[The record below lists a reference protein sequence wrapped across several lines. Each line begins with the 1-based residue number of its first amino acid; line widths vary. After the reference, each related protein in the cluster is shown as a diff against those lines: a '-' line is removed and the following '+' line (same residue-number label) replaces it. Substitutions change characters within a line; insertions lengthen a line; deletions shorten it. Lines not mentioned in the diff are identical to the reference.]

1 MATIDWMASDCYKRR
16 YLPIGA
22 TLCQEGDFGDTIY
35 FVVQGSL
42 QISKRV
48 IQGADKVIATL
59 GVGQYAGELSL
70 LTGAQRNATMRAVEE
85 TEVVEIDQ
93 EAFLQLIHEQPLVGL
108 DLMRQLAHRLH
119 ATTEELILTALEVA
133 LAQRE
138 PPRMALGSH
147 RMRFIATGSFPGE
160 KTAEVLRLAAE
171 QAPLANS
178 PALVT
183 SLIRPGRT
191 HEALVYVLETDEPS
205 DLLEP
210 PLPSLSL
217 AFLFYL
223 FSHFCYSQCSF
234 YDPRCGTPRPFCPS
248 ARARF
253 RLRFFST
260 PPHHDTCHPPT
271 LCAFLAGAA
280 LCWKI
285 FRAPVWSGGAYTIR
299 ISQGITAHGV
309 CVA

>member
-1 MATIDWMASDCYKRR
+1 VATIDWMVSDCYKRR
-16 YLPIGA
+16 HLPVGA
-22 TLCQEGDFGDTIY
+22 TLCHEGDFGDTIY

-93 EAFLQLIHEQPLVGL
+93 EAFLQLIREQPLVGL

-138 PPRMALGSH
+138 PPRMALGNH

-160 KTAEVLRLAAE
+160 KTAEVLRLAAA
-171 QAPLANS
+171 QAPLAHS
-178 PALVT
+178 PALVS

-191 HEALVYVLETDEPS
+191 HEALVYVLETDDPS
-205 DLLEP
+205 DLLE
-210 PLPSLSL
+210 SLWKQNLYKTMLWFIYLAKLRTDLLDNRSL
-217 AFLFYL
+217 AILLETYKL
-223 FSHFCYSQCSF
+223 LICYTLVFGQPLRVDHTV
-234 YDPRCGTPRPFCPS
+234 YGPRAMGHLTGTRN
-248 ARARF
+248 R
-253 RLRFFST
+253 
-260 PPHHDTCHPPT
+260 CH
-271 LCAFLAGAA
+271 AGGDSPG
-280 LCWKI
+280 
-285 FRAPVWSGGAYTIR
+285 RGTE
-299 ISQGITAHGV
+299 GV
-309 CVA
+309 RG